1 MSLVHC
7 CRHDDFFD
15 SFHSRIRS
23 FHDDLWK
30 EHDLFWS
37 EHDRL
42 MKRHFEVFDRFWNDH
57 DLFVKR
63 HLDSVRNHFD
73 HFHNHHHHHHHH
85 HNHHVHD
92 STNSNNEVV
101 AAVKSNKSELDVFPK
116 IENNEVSISLQLP
129 EKIDVTKLKVT
140 NCNGDLIVDLHDS
153 SSGPDGASRSVCY
166 YSQTS
171 MPARTNFTDLK
182 WVLDDKTNILKVT
195 APVKTE

>member
-1 MSLVHC
+1 
-7 CRHDDFFD
+7 
-15 SFHSRIRS
+15 
-23 FHDDLWK
+23 
-30 EHDLFWS
+30 
-37 EHDRL
+37 

-85 HNHHVHD
+85 HHNHHVHD
-92 STNSNNEVV
+92 NSNSSNNEV
-101 AAVKSNKSELDVFPK
+101 AVKTNKSELDVFPK

-129 EKIDVTKLKVT
+129 EKIDATKLKVT

-182 WVLDDKTNILKVT
+182 WILDDKTNVLKVT
-195 APVKTE
+195 APVKSE